1 LISSELEAHI
11 LRLYHAEHWPPGTIA
26 AQLGIHHDAVE
37 RVLEADG
44 LPRSSFLRPSKSD
57 PYIPFILETLKKYP
71 SLTASRLFEMV
82 KARGYSGQ
90 PSHFRA
96 IVHRHRPPRFQEAYL
111 RLRTLPGEQ
120 AQVDWAHFGKML
132 VGKAM
137 RALVGFVMVLSWSRA
152 IFLRFFLG
160 QHLSNFL
167 RGHVAAF
174 ERFGGIPR
182 VLLLD
187 NLKSA
192 VTERIDEA
200 IRFNPTYLQF
210 SGHCRYEPRPVA
222 VARGN
227 QKGRVE
233 RAIRYIREAFF
244 AAREWTDL
252 DDLNRQ
258 ADEWSQGPAMERR
271 WVEDN
276 DKTVRDAFSEE
287 QAKLLALPANPFPTD
302 EREEVSV
309 QKTPYVRFDLN
320 DYSVPHELVGRTLCV
335 VADLQQVR
343 IIHANEVVAV
353 HPRSFSKKELIE
365 DPAHIARLIDEK
377 RQARKHRGID
387 RLHHAVP
394 RTLELLEEMAQRGQN
409 LGSAVS
415 QLLRLLDA
423 YGAAELEHSVAEALA
438 RGVPHPHAVRHT
450 LERRRQEQRKPAVLP
465 LDLPQDA
472 RVRELSVKTHDLGTY
487 DTLKG
492 ETNHEEEAQDNAGQ

>member
-11 LRLYHAEHWPPGTIA
+11 LRLFHAEHWPPGTIA
-26 AQLGIHHDAVE
+26 GQLGIHHGAVE
-37 RVLEADG
+37 RVLKAEG

-57 PYIPFILETLKKYP
+57 PYIPFITETLKKYP
-71 SLTASRLFEMV
+71 RLTASRLHEMV
-82 KARGYSGQ
+82 KARGYTGR
-90 PSHFRA
+90 PGHFRT
-96 IVHRHRPPRFQEAYL
+96 IVRRHRAPRFKEAYL

-120 AQVDWAHFGKML
+120 AQVDWAHFGKVA
-132 VGKAM
+132 VGKAV

-160 QHLSNFL
+160 QHISNFL

-174 ERFGGIPR
+174 QRFSGIPR

-192 VTERIDEA
+192 VAERVDEA

-210 SGHCRYEPRPVA
+210 SGHCRFEPRPVA

-258 ADEWSQGPAMERR
+258 ADAWCDGAAMDRR

-276 DKTVRDAFSEE
+276 DKSVRDAFFEE
-287 QAKLLALPANPFPTD
+287 QGQLLPLPANPFPTD
-302 EREEVSV
+302 ERQEVSV
-309 QKTPYVRFDLN
+309 GKTPYVRFDLN
-320 DYSVPHELVGRTLCV
+320 DYSVPHELVGHSLSIT
-335 VADLQQVR
+335 ADLQQVR
-343 IIHANEVVAV
+343 IIHGNQVVAV
-353 HPRSFSKKELIE
+353 HPRSFSKKEQIE
-365 DPAHIARLIDEK
+365 DPSHIARLVQEK
-377 RQARKHRGID
+377 RQARRHRGMD
-387 RLHHAVP
+387 RLRHAVP
-394 RTLELLEEMAQRGQN
+394 RTLDLLQELAQRGQN
-409 LGSAVS
+409 LGSAVN

-423 YGAAELEHSVAEALA
+423 YGATELEIAVAEAIA
-438 RGVPHPHAVRHT
+438 GGVPHPHAVRHT
-450 LERRRQEQRKPAVLP
+450 LERRRQEQNKPAVLP
-465 LDLPQDA
+465 LDLPDDA

-492 ETNHEEEAQDNAGQ
+492 ETNHEEDNDER